1 MVEKKAISVERHGDK
16 VKINDKTFILHK
28 IPAMQAREI
37 VVRYP
42 QTRQEQLERFQDY
55 AEILRKLFSYA
66 DVDLGD
72 GRTAPLDNDE
82 IINQHIDSVATSVA
96 LEQAIIGY
104 NFDFLANGG
113 PSTISTK

>member
-1 MVEKKAISVERHGDK
+1 MVEKKAISVEIHGDK
-16 VKINDKTFILHK
+16 VKIKDKTFILHK

-96 LEQAIIGY
+96 LEQAIMGY